1 MLLSK
6 DCRMKNYITLLFL
19 LLICVG
25 VQAQNLVRFEHFFDT
40 DPGHGL
46 GTITNITPTTLIND
60 FSIPLNTG
68 ALSTGFHKL
77 YIRAQNATNQW
88 THTHIRDFYVVPLT
102 TPSPDITQIEY
113 FFDTDPGIGL
123 ATQISFSAAATI
135 TNLAI
140 DISAVPLSSGFH
152 KLYLR
157 SKTSDGIW
165 THTHVRDF
173 YVMNVGVAENIV
185 KFEYFFD
192 ADPGFDNGIA
202 APVAPPSPTV
212 TDQDIFADVSALSIG
227 AHTIYLRAKDSG
239 GEWTQVMTG
248 SFSVT
253 VAPPPTI
260 TSFAPTSGPVG
271 TTVVITGT
279 NFSATP
285 SNNIVNF
292 NGTSAVVTASNATSI
307 TANVPVGATT
317 GPIRVT
323 VAGNTANSTTNFIV
337 TVCPVAPTVTPNQGC
352 ENTTVTLAASGGTN
366 GQYRWYTVTTG
377 GTAISGETNSN
388 YTTPILSATTTYY
401 VAINDG
407 TCEST
412 RTAVTATINP
422 LPSAPSTTGV
432 TACGPTASVLLT
444 AAGGVTGQ
452 YRWYT
457 VATGGTAITGE
468 TNSTYTTPTL
478 SATTTYYVSINN
490 GTCES
495 IRASAIATITPLPTP
510 PTAIGASVC
519 PATSATLVASG
530 GTNGQY
536 KWYSVSTGGTPMAGQ
551 SNSSFST
558 PPLSTTVTY
567 YVTITI
573 GVCESTRTPVTA
585 TILTAGCAPVITPQP
600 LATQVEGKIV
610 LDLKPLITTPGTLDV
625 NSIKVVGQPS
635 SGAIATV
642 ANGVLTIDYTGKPFS
657 GLESITLEACNTNS
671 TCSQQ
676 QFSIEVVGDITIYNA
691 ISANGDNK
699 NPNFVLRYIE
709 VLAETQS
716 NKVSIF
722 NRWGDVVWEGVDY
735 NNTSMVFSG
744 LNNNGGDLP
753 SGTYF
758 YKIEFA
764 SGRKTETGYLSL
776 KK

>member
-1 MLLSK
+1 VKKNLL
-6 DCRMKNYITLLFL
+6 ILILFL
-19 LLICVG
+19 IGLFLFG
-25 VQAQNLVRFEHFFDT
+25 VNVNAQNLVRFEHFFDT
-40 DPGHGL
+40 DPGYGS
-46 GTITNITPTTLIND
+46 GTITNVTPAPTITNFD
-60 FSIPLNTG
+60 IPLSTG
-68 ALSTGFHKL
+68 SLTPGFHKL
-77 YIRAQNATNQW
+77 YIRAQNASNVW
-88 THTHIRDFYVVPLT
+88 THTHIRDFYIVPLT
-102 TPSPDITQIEY
+102 TPTPNLTQLEY

-123 ATQISFSAAATI
+123 AIQVSFTAATTI
-135 TNLAI
+135 TNLPI
-140 DISAVPLSSGFH
+140 DITTTSLTPGFH
-152 KLYLR
+152 KLYVR
-157 SKTSDGIW
+157 TKTVDNKW
-165 THTHVRDF
+165 THTQVRDF
-173 YVMNVGVAENIV
+173 YVLNAGTSQNIV

-192 ADPGFDNGIA
+192 TDPGFDNGIA

-239 GEWTQVMTG
+239 GEWTQVSTG
-248 SFSVT
+248 SFTVT

-292 NGTSAVVTASNATSI
+292 NGTPAVVTASTATSI

-317 GPIRVT
+317 GPITVT

-337 TVCPVAPTVTPNQGC
+337 TVCPIAPTAPPNQGC

-366 GQYRWYTVTTG
+366 GQYRWYTVATG

-401 VAINDG
+401 VVINDG

-412 RTAVTATINP
+412 RTAVAATINP
-422 LPSAPSTTGV
+422 LPSAPSTTGAS
-432 TACGPTASVLLT
+432 ACGPTASVLLT
-444 AAGGVTGQ
+444 AAGGVAGQ
-452 YRWYT
+452 YRWHT

-510 PTAIGASVC
+510 PTTTGASIC

-610 LDLKPLITTPGTLDV
+610 VDLKPLIATPGTLDV

-657 GLESITLEACNTNS
+657 GIESITLEACNTNG

-722 NRWGDVVWEGVDY
+722 NRWGDVVWEGVNY
-735 NNTSMVFSG
+735 NNTSVVFSG
-744 LNNNGGDLP
+744 QNNNGGDLP

-758 YKIEFA
+758 YKIEFG

>member
-6 DCRMKNYITLLFL
+6 DCGMKNYITLLFL

-88 THTHIRDFYVVPLT
+88 THTHIRDFYVVPVT

-123 ATQISFSAAATI
+123 ATQVSFSAAATI

-165 THTHVRDF
+165 THTHIRDF
-173 YVMNVGVAENIV
+173 FVMNVGVAENIV

-239 GEWTQVMTG
+239 GEWTQMMTG
-248 SFSVT
+248 SFTVT

-307 TANVPVGATT
+307 TANVPVGGTT
-317 GPIRVT
+317 GPISAT

-352 ENTTVTLAASGGTN
+352 ENTTVTLATSGGTN
-366 GQYRWYTVTTG
+366 GQYRWYTVATG

-412 RTAVTATINP
+412 RTTVTATINP

-444 AAGGVTGQ
+444 AAGGVAGQ
-452 YRWYT
+452 YRWYS

-610 LDLKPLITTPGTLDV
+610 IDLKPLITTPGTLDV

-722 NRWGDVVWEGVDY
+722 NRWGDVVWEGVNY
-735 NNTSMVFSG
+735 NNTSVVFSG

-758 YKIEFA
+758 YKIEFG

>member
-46 GTITNITPTTLIND
+46 GTITNIMPTTLIND

-722 NRWGDVVWEGVDY
+722 NRWGDMVWEGVDY

-744 LNNNGGDLP
+744 LNNNGGELP

-764 SGRKTETGYLSL
+764 SGRKMETGYLSL
-776 KK
+776 RK